1 MVWEGVPTAFALHY
15 PYVVA
20 FEPTFME
27 VHHVETGH
35 LVQII
40 PDNNIR
46 CLFADTPPPSQV
58 NAPSPPDRMYPGQAE
73 GAYGR
78 PPPLPAPT
86 PDNPTLPTLQPTLTP
101 RLVAEATAPTRLL
114 PPARALARL
123 PKWADTPF
131 PIRISRLRRCL

>member
-78 PPPLPAPT
+78 HPIIPGNNIRCLF
-86 PDNPTLPTLQPTLTP
+86 
-101 RLVAEATAPTRLL
+101 
-114 PPARALARL
+114 
-123 PKWADTPF
+123 ADTP
-131 PIRISRLRRCL
+131 PSRVNAPPPPNRMMYPGQAGGAYSRPPPHPG